1 MKKVI
6 ASLTVCCLLF
16 GSLTLGS
23 LTLGAGTLSLTLSS
37 CSSKNNPANRG
48 VINSNAHATS
58 DPVAK
63 KTVAEKEVA
72 EKKATVA
79 TEVAEKKAESTKY
92 LAWLKS
98 PFVTSFAARV
108 VSGLV
113 TTYVFPMPKVRE
125 KIGKYEE
132 KATRVMSYGSLV
144 VAARNMYYA
153 YSNYGSLWSG
163 VWQSAAGDL
172 AGICVSKAVH
182 VVVKF
187 VKQLK

>member
-1 MKKVI
+1 MFGSSL
-6 ASLTVCCLLF
+6 ALGSLTF
-16 GSLTLGS
+16 GAGTLSLTLGS
-23 LTLGAGTLSLTLSS
+23 LTLSS
-37 CSSKNNPANRG
+37 CSPKNNPANRG

-132 KATRVMSYGSLV
+132 KAKQVMSYGLPLFV
-144 VAARNMYYA
+144 INRNMYYT
-153 YSNYGSLWSG
+153 GSFWSG
-163 VWQSAAGDL
+163 AWQSAAGHF
-172 AGICVSKAVH
+172 AGFCVLRAVEILMSK
-182 VVVKF
+182 K
-187 VKQLK
+187 